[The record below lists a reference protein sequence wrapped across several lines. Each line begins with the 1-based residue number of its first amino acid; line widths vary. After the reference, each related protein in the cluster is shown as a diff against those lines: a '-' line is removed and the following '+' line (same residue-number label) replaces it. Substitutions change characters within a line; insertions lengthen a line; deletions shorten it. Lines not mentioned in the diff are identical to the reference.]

1 VARIRTIKPEF
12 FLHEGLAELTP
23 LHRLLFIGLWTLAD
37 KRGVLE
43 DRPRKIKAAL
53 FPWEDCDVDAMLWDL
68 ADIGLVKRFEG
79 LNAHG
84 EMTDA
89 ISIVAFT
96 RHQRPHPK
104 ESESD
109 LPTMDGPVS
118 REKKRQAGKGFS
130 SIPSSPAGKGRE
142 GKEILDSGKETSA
155 NAVAAVGGMAAPPS
169 FLAGAHPGRRAEDRT
184 NPNDTIRDKLE
195 KIWTQKRGRP
205 PSPGWWSDRAFR
217 PAFEAAGGD
226 GAEVLRVFAA
236 ALDREFPLLTRL
248 SDLAKHWDAYAAT
261 RMPERRGGPNARA
274 TQSDKDWG
282 DVAPQE
288 DTHELFESGVG

>member
-1 VARIRTIKPEF
+1 VARIRTIKPDF

-37 KRGVLE
+37 RDGRLE
-43 DRPRKIKAAL
+43 DRPRRIKAAL
-53 FPWEDCDVDAMLWDL
+53 FPWDDCDIDALL
-68 ADIGLVKRFEG
+68 ADL
-79 LNAHG
+79 
-84 EMTDA
+84 DA
-89 ISIVAFT
+89 ADLIQRYEANGDAYIAIPSFQK
-96 RHQRPHPK
+96 HQRCHPK
-104 ESESD
+104 ETSFG
-109 LPTMDGPVS
+109 LPAPQS
-118 REKKRQAGKGFS
+118 REKNRQAGKGFS

-226 GAEVLRVFAA
+226 EAEVLRVFAA
-236 ALDREFPLLTRL
+236 ALDREFPLFTRL

-261 RMPERRGGPNARA
+261 RMPERRGPPNARA